1 MGKNCIIHF
10 TDRFQTLQSILSVK
24 SLRLCYCK
32 EDFYLGP
39 KKISGAAHPMV
50 SFSKFDINRL
60 KNKVITYG
68 KYGIAFSESWQT
80 RKGINPVL
88 YIDNTSPVANALAS
102 LLRARRNSEVS
113 NLPGNLRLPI
123 ITLKCFTK
131 NCVGFNSYFQ
141 RDNFKFYEEN
151 EWRFVPRKGEIGNGY
166 ISLDR
171 KKYNKNKQG
180 YNDRLI
186 PYGLNFSLEDIE
198 AIFVKN
204 EKQRQQVMS
213 ELSIEDTKVKIAKWH

>member
-10 TDRFQTLQSILSVK
+10 TDKFRTLQSILSEK

-32 EDFYLGP
+32 EDFYLGTR
-39 KKISGAAHPMV
+39 KISSAAHPMV

-80 RKGINPVL
+80 SKGINPVL
-88 YIDNTSPVANALAS
+88 YIDNISPAANALAS

-141 RDNFKFYEEN
+141 RHNFKFYEEN

-171 KKYNKNKQG
+171 KKYNKNKQQ

-186 PYGLNFSLEDIE
+186 PYGLKFSLEDIE

-204 EKQRQQVMS
+204 EKQRQQVMD
-213 ELSIEDTKVKIAKWH
+213 ELSIEGTKIKIAKWH